1 MKSHIHWH
9 LMIQWRY
16 PRWRMTPLPFCQSV
30 VFTKSRA
37 PFPAFHSHFCLEAAT
52 DGLTTR
58 HCGSFLLWVLL
69 AKGIAIDMYTLG
81 KATYLVH
88 PAWNPTPQVTVWVWL
103 SSSIS
108 PPVFLPGVRQKQ
120 LSQVTLEK
128 LSGNPVTWSSPVS
141 GEDGRKGLVR
151 VTFWSEEFGF
161 LMCFRYRHLGWPDLG
176 RPTRFREL
184 SEVGIWGSFIFLFQ
198 EAVNPGPPEQW
209 DWGQEGMSRNLSAF
223 SHEASKEI
231 PLYCIYKASPTV
243 SFLEHN
249 VFNKKPLSLV
259 KLSET

>member
-9 LMIQWRY
+9 LMIQWHY

-37 PFPAFHSHFCLEAAT
+37 PFPAFHSHFCPEAAT

-58 HCGSFLLWVLL
+58 HYGSFLLWVLL

-128 LSGNPVTWSSPVS
+128 FSGNPVTWSSPVS
-141 GEDGRKGLVR
+141 GEDGRKGLSWGLPSEVR
-151 VTFWSEEFGF
+151 NLVFWCASNTDIWAGLTWADPLGLESCQRLVSGGHSFFCFRKQWTQGLLSNGTGDRKGCPVTFLLS
-161 LMCFRYRHLGWPDLG
+161 LMKLLRKFHCIVFTRHP
-176 RPTRFREL
+176 
-184 SEVGIWGSFIFLFQ
+184 Q
-198 EAVNPGPPEQW
+198 
-209 DWGQEGMSRNLSAF
+209 LSASSNTMYLIK
-223 SHEASKEI
+223 SH
-231 PLYCIYKASPTV
+231 
-243 SFLEHN
+243 
-249 VFNKKPLSLV
+249 
-259 KLSET
+259 